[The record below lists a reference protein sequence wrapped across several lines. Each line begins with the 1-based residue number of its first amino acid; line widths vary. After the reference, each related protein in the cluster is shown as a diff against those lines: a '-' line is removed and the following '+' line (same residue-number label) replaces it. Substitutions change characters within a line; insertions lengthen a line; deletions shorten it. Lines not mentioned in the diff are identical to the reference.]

1 MKSEKRQKEGMK
13 KVLMTGNEAIAEG
26 AIQAGCRFY
35 AGYPITPQNEL
46 PAYMAKR
53 MPEVK
58 GVFIQAESEL
68 GAINMVF
75 GASAAGARAMTS
87 SSSPGISLKQ
97 EGISYIA
104 GAELPAVIVN
114 VMRGGP
120 GLGNIWPAQSDY
132 FQATRSGGH
141 GDYHCIVLAPSY
153 VQEAYEL
160 MFLAFDLAD
169 KYRNPVIILGDGMLG
184 QMMEPLLVHSQEFI
198 VGSKKLRTTNYE
210 LRTKPW
216 ALTGCRGRRP
226 NIVKSFYMVEGD
238 LEKFNL
244 TLQKKYKVIKQ
255 KEQRYESMFLDD
267 AKIVLVAYGTMA
279 RIAKSALHKLR
290 EKGKKA
296 GLIRPITLW
305 PFPQKAFTQHLRPN
319 SKYLVI
325 EMSYG
330 QMLEDVKLVINGK
343 ARVEFLGRA
352 GGGIPTEEEII
363 KRIKLLT

>member
-1 MKSEKRQKEGMK
+1 MTIK

-53 MPEVK
+53 MPEVE

-68 GAINMVF
+68 AAINMVF

-87 SSSPGISLKQ
+87 SSSPGMSLKQ

-141 GDYHCIVLAPSY
+141 GDYHSIVLAPFF

-169 KYRNPVIILGDGMLG
+169 KYRNPVIILGDGMVG
-184 QMMEPLLVHSQEFI
+184 QMMEPVQLSVVS
-198 VGSKKLRTTNYE
+198 
-210 LRTKPW
+210 
-216 ALTGCRGRRP
+216 C
-226 NIVKSFYMVEGD
+226 
-238 LEKFNL
+238 
-244 TLQKKYKVIKQ
+244 
-255 KEQRYESMFLDD
+255 
-267 AKIVLVAYGTMA
+267 
-279 RIAKSALHKLR
+279 
-290 EKGKKA
+290 
-296 GLIRPITLW
+296 
-305 PFPQKAFTQHLRPN
+305 
-319 SKYLVI
+319 
-325 EMSYG
+325 
-330 QMLEDVKLVINGK
+330 
-343 ARVEFLGRA
+343 
-352 GGGIPTEEEII
+352 
-363 KRIKLLT
+363 